1 MKQYLPQSQDEVFQY
16 FKKNLSSE
24 SSQNLKG
31 RMMIMKGILEGMTF
45 LYKNRSLNDN
55 ANKTL

>member
-1 MKQYLPQSQDEVFQY
+1 MKQYLPQSQNEVFQY
-16 FKKNLSSE
+16 FKKSLSSE